1 MVRGAEKGPLS
12 RTDCGRG
19 ERSPPPKPRIA
30 AKPPTSCALAPRRT
44 TAPTPA
50 PRHPVS
56 APCSTSSPPPALHPH
71 LAKSPTF
78 QQANKSKSW
87 QVGTRHQQGRAGEN
101 REAPHRAHPAALL
114 LFLPLLLPALAAL
127 PRFTPPVDLT
137 RLNPP
142 LPAALAY
149 TCTHPVSARRCC
161 RIVHT
166 SSHPRLS
173 VFSPPER
180 SPPLPRLTPGV
191 NQETTR
197 TPPVRW

>member
-1 MVRGAEKGPLS
+1 MFLGSPHRWARPPNPPLPASTPEEHRPPGPS
-12 RTDCGRG
+12 SPCSAGKPHPHPAPPAAG
-19 ERSPPPKPRIA
+19 EQGNPPRIA
-30 AKPPTSCALAPRRT
+30 AKRPTLYPPPPNPLRSHHSSLAPPRARRL
-44 TAPTPA
+44 PI
-50 PRHPVS
+50 S
-56 APCSTSSPPPALHPH
+56 ATLYLISPP
-71 LAKSPTF
+71 
-78 QQANKSKSW
+78 
-87 QVGTRHQQGRAGEN
+87 
-101 REAPHRAHPAALL
+101 
-114 LFLPLLLPALAAL
+114 LLPPGRPNAAK
-127 PRFTPPVDLT
+127 P
-137 RLNPP
+137 PP